1 MASSQAVLIT
11 SPAIAQL
18 DYTLQRFCERCS
30 NKLIPVFGTFKRYC
44 PNCNRSLKNVYD
56 LNPSFENT
64 LKLINGGFT
73 DQLLRSRFS
82 SLKFER
88 DQLIKDIRDRI
99 IQEIHS
105 AGILTYQELE
115 VFFGLRTRR
124 LYELCNKEYF
134 GLLSK
139 NCTICKKVMEFGNN
153 YYLFK
158 TRKFC
163 SPKCKSIARRKYFRY
178 LKKTE
183 QNY

>member
-30 NKLIPVFGTFKRYC
+30 NKLIPVFGTFRHYC

-99 IQEIHS
+99 IQEIQTPLDTRFQDGES
-105 AGILTYQELE
+105 LRASVIINYPKDTVGIDETHE
-115 VFFGLRTRR
+115 
-124 LYELCNKEYF
+124 
-134 GLLSK
+134 S
-139 NCTICKKVMEFGNN
+139 
-153 YYLFK
+153 
-158 TRKFC
+158 
-163 SPKCKSIARRKYFRY
+163 
-178 LKKTE
+178 
-183 QNY
+183 